1 MPGSNA
7 PEKSVRTFNAPAVM
21 TLCPSTLGA
30 NFVKPLAKRLV
41 KIVSA
46 KEVIRAPPVLS
57 SQEER
62 KHAKHSNKET
72 NDRGR
77 LP

>member
-1 MPGSNA
+1 
-7 PEKSVRTFNAPAVM
+7 M

-30 NFVKPLAKRLV
+30 NFLKPLAKRLV

-46 KEVIRAPPVLS
+46 KEVKRAPPVLP

-62 KHAKHSNKET
+62 KHAKRSNKET

-77 LP
+77 LPWIGLPTLLQRQEEHDNR